1 MGQSSFE
8 GVAGDIVIR
17 TSHQGML
24 YLAHLEMELGLDT
37 SA

>member
-8 GVAGDIVIR
+8 VDGDIVIR
-17 TSHQGML
+17 TGHQGML
-24 YLAHLEMELGLDT
+24 YLAHLEMKLGLDT